1 MYITIMS
8 IIICNEWT
16 VNTTD
21 SGEVSLKFFDTTR
34 HMKYSTGSTKSVT
47 PTSSDNPR
55 KAPKPVTMHHHSV
68 ILNKKS
74 IYKSSQFDGYQATPK
89 GDPSC
94 CIALSLGRRERE
106 AAKETPQS
114 VKVTQDDDEIVTQ
127 KTKVTNFLQE
137 QNQVEVIFGLAEPEP
152 IPESTQEVT
161 AELPVEPQQ
170 H

>member
-1 MYITIMS
+1 MS

-21 SGEVSLKFFDTTR
+21 DGEVKLNFFNTTR
-34 HMKYSTGSTKSVT
+34 HLKYSTGSTKLVT

-55 KAPKPVTMHHHSV
+55 KAPKPVTMHHHTL

-89 GDPSC
+89 GDLSC

-106 AAKETPQS
+106 ASPETQQP

-137 QNQVEVIFGLAEPEP
+137 QKSVEIIFGLAEPEP
-152 IPESTQEVT
+152 TLEVT